1 MKFTTFIAENV
12 RWNANKNPFGH
23 LWAVSTTKDT
33 LYAQL
38 KALGER
44 YYHERKQIG
53 TIKTEFCLNYLAL
66 KNPTTCCQK
75 QVLRHFDG
83 YWQRFLRLKNIF
95 ERGMD
100 FPANGLTRLEKIGE
114 LIAKCTAFCL
124 DSEELADILH
134 DCKYLVELT
143 DREVE
148 YLPLVVDLYRI
159 NYFCAV
165 GQEVFTKNTLAESA
179 LAKLLDDNTNTQFV
193 DTTHYAQADYTN
205 NNLTSMCDVLGNSA
219 LAFCGENVDTS
230 LKMLVYKCGRNVFD
244 TFCRHQFYQN
254 CAEFASD
261 VSNGKIT
268 QKYFLQDG
276 CEVRKTTI
284 LHTGKSKCKFVVDL
298 LVECG
303 GQPLADID
311 GALCFVTDKHYVA
324 VAVVAQNSLA
334 KCKILGNNLTLELQ
348 LAPNEQ
354 TTFDVVTIVAE
365 RYDQVT
371 TKLAHLNYYGATRQ
385 NEFCGQAIDIDYT
398 TPLHITPSSN
408 CFRTQ
413 QPTRAKKINFTYQMG
428 NDDVATFLD
437 NGGNSTTLL
446 KGFVFG
452 VGGEQVYAVDG
463 AKFCQVN
470 CGKFT
475 LDGKLTYQKQKSRCI
490 VSHGDGKRVAT
501 CHATPQKTVFYLPFE
516 RGSIVSFEHNTFF
529 VKDGL
534 RSYNI
539 RCCGQVESYTTDGI
553 EFSPYRLR
561 YKFSNNLTAGNCL
574 AICFAKDFQCSIT
587 ICSAESTPP
596 IAPVVQE
603 SLVSTYL
610 NYVNGKQVFCL
621 NNFLKRPNALT
632 LAGIV
637 YTNPQF
643 VKNYLQK
650 LWQDM
655 QQPRYYDQNGCLQKS
670 NAEWL
675 FDLACIYYATL
686 TKDGDFPTNEMKS
699 YVNTHLLSAKC
710 NGADL
715 VVQALCLKKASQID
729 GFDKV
734 KCLVQFATLTKEIP
748 SNEKLHKMAQAVG
761 VAPLDTPSKEYL
773 KQLCADCEIPKN
785 WYYVSQLENLYGL
798 HIVGASLRVCP
809 TAFEEK
815 LEEFALNFDGKR
827 IYTTFTKGSV
837 QMMTLNGT
845 QCHQPFDPYS
855 LKVDKN
861 TLVVSY

>member
-23 LWAVSTTKDT
+23 LWAVTTDKDT
-33 LYAQL
+33 LYTQL
-38 KALGER
+38 KAVDEK
-44 YYHERKQIG
+44 YYHERKPIG

-66 KNPTTCCQK
+66 KTPTNFCQK

-83 YWQRFLRLKNIF
+83 YWQRFLRLKEIF
-95 ERGMD
+95 GRGVH
-100 FPANGLTRLEKIGE
+100 FPANGATRLEKIAE
-114 LIAKCTAFCL
+114 LIAKCTAFCM
-124 DSEELADILH
+124 DGEELKDILH
-134 DCKYLVELT
+134 DCKYLVNLT

-165 GQEVFTKNTLAESA
+165 GYEVFDKNPLAQCA
-179 LAKLLDDNTNTQFV
+179 LAKLLIDNKNGQFV
-193 DTTHYAQADYTN
+193 HTTRYAQTCYTKD
-205 NNLTSMCDVLGNSA
+205 NLASTCDVLGNSL

-244 TFCRHQFYQN
+244 TFCKHQFYQN
-254 CAEFASD
+254 CAHFASD
-261 VSNGKIT
+261 ISNGKIT

-284 LHTGKSKCKFVVDL
+284 LHTGKNKSKFLVDL
-298 LVECG
+298 HLQSD
-303 GQPLADID
+303 GQPLTNVN
-311 GALCFVTDKHYVA
+311 GALCFATDKHYVA
-324 VAVVAQNSLA
+324 VAVVVQNKLA
-334 KCKILGNNLTLELQ
+334 KCKTLGNNLTLEFSLC
-348 LAPNEQ
+348 PNEQ
-354 TTFDVVTIVAE
+354 ANFDVVTIVCESYQEIA
-365 RYDQVT
+365 

-385 NEFCGQAIDIDYT
+385 REFCGQPLAVYYT
-398 TPLHITPSSN
+398 TPLHPTPASN
-408 CFRTQ
+408 CFRAKL
-413 QPTRAKKINFTYQMG
+413 PTRSKQINFTYQLG
-428 NDDVATFLD
+428 SEDVATFLD

-446 KGFVFG
+446 QGFVFG

-463 AKFCQVN
+463 GRFCQIN

-475 LDGKLTYQKQKSRCI
+475 LDGKLTYQKQKSKCI
-490 VSHGDGKRVAT
+490 VSHGEGKRVAI

-516 RGSIVSFEHNTFF
+516 RASTVSFANNAFC
-529 VKDGL
+529 VKDEV
-534 RSYNI
+534 RSYTI
-539 RCCGQVESYTTDGI
+539 YCCGQVDTFTTDGL

-561 YKFSNNLTAGNCL
+561 QKLSKNLTAGNCL
-574 AICFAKDFQCSIT
+574 AICFAKDFQCSVT
-587 ICSAESTPP
+587 ICSQESTPP

-610 NYVNGKQVFCL
+610 NYVNGKEVFCL

-655 QQPRYYDQNGCLQKS
+655 QQPSYYDQSGRLQKC

-686 TKDGDFPTNEMKS
+686 TKDKDFPTGEMKN

-710 NGADL
+710 NGCDL
-715 VVQALCLKKASQID
+715 VVQALCLKKASQLD

-734 KCLVQFATLTKEIP
+734 KCLVHFASLTKEITQI
-748 SNEKLHKMAQAVG
+748 EKLNKMAQAVG
-761 VAPLDTPSKEYL
+761 VLPLEKASKEHL
-773 KQLCADCEIPKN
+773 KDLCSHCEIPKN

-809 TAFEEK
+809 TAFEEQ
-815 LEEFALNFDGKR
+815 LEEFALNFGGKR

-837 QMMTLNGT
+837 QVMTLNGT